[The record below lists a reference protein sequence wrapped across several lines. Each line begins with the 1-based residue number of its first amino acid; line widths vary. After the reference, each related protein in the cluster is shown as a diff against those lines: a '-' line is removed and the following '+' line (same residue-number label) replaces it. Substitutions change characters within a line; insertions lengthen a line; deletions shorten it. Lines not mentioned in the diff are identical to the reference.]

1 MKVKTT
7 ISYYAA
13 KLASEL
19 PKIIEKYMQRYAR
32 SAEKGS
38 KEAIDKG
45 ILIKPLNP
53 ATGKKGKLQGLTDTT
68 IALRRARGIGGT
80 KPLFATGRLYRSI
93 KGTSEGLQMIAYG
106 LKHQKGFK
114 NPEPLKYRD
123 VPARPFI
130 GASKKETLT
139 AFNKFK
145 KDMRKAFK
153 K

>member
-7 ISYYAA
+7 ISYNAA

-38 KEAIDKG
+38 KENIDKG
-45 ILIKPLNP
+45 LKPP
-53 ATGKKGKLQGLTDTT
+53 LTDTT
-68 IALRRARGIGGT
+68 IALRRARGQGGT
-80 KPLFATGRLYRSI
+80 KPLFATGNFYRSI
-93 KGTSEGLQMIAYG
+93 KGTSEGLKMLKYG
-106 LKHQKGFK
+106 YKHQKGFK

-130 GASKKETLT
+130 GAIKKETLT

-145 KDMRKAFK
+145 KDMRRAFK